1 MMKEIVPSPP
11 PLVHNQFES
20 VRELFSQNVVP
31 SYGRFDLVF
40 SHGAGSYLFD
50 VAGKRYLDLGSGIA
64 VCCLGHAHP
73 AITEALVEQSRKLIH
88 VSNLYFT
95 EPQGRLAA
103 ELVKRI
109 GAGKCF
115 FANSGAEANEG
126 LFKLA
131 RKFGHDEGRFEI
143 LTATN
148 SFHGR
153 TLAGIAAT
161 GQDKVKK
168 GFEPMTPGFRHIPF
182 NDLAAA
188 RNAISPA
195 TVAILMEGVQGEG
208 GVTPA
213 TPEYLLGLRALCDEK
228 KLLLFMDGVQCGH
241 YRTGRFQSFQRI
253 LEGHQRIAGILPANQ
268 NSLSCQQDAGSTFL
282 PDGLSMAKSL
292 GGGFPIGAFW
302 VRAPYADLL
311 GPGTHATT
319 FGGTPLACAVALKVL
334 EVIEREQLDGH
345 VRKLGEGFKRELERL
360 AATYPHVVKRA
371 RGLGFILG
379 LELVE
384 KEKIPAFAASNK
396 TAALQFVNRL
406 HEIGVLT
413 IPAGTQIV
421 RLLPPLNLK
430 PQEAGEGIA
439 KIEEVVKSLA

>member
-1 MMKEIVPSPP
+1 MKKIVPVPP
-11 PLVHNQFES
+11 AIVRNDYES
-20 VRELFSQNVVP
+20 VRELFTKNVVP
-31 SYGRFDLVF
+31 SYGRFEIVL
-40 SHGAGSYLFD
+40 SHGAGSYVFD

-73 AITEALVEQSRKLIH
+73 VITEALGEQSKKLIH

-95 EPQGRLAA
+95 EPQGRFAA
-103 ELVKRI
+103 EIVKRI
-109 GAGKCF
+109 GAGKVF
-115 FANSGAEANEG
+115 FSNSGAEANEG

-148 SFHGR
+148 AFHGR
-153 TLAGIAAT
+153 ALPGIAPT

-253 LEGHQRIAGILPANQ
+253 LEGHQRVAGILPANQ
-268 NSLSCQQDAGSTFL
+268 NSLSCQQGAGSTFL

-302 VRAPYADLL
+302 VRTPYADLL

-334 EVIEREQLDGH
+334 EVIERERLDEQA
-345 VRKLGEGFKRELERL
+345 RKLGEWFKRELERL
-360 AATYPHVVKRA
+360 AAAYPQVVQRP

-384 KEKIPAFAASNK
+384 KEKIPAFAASDK
-396 TAALQFVNRL
+396 SAALQFVNRL

-430 PQEAGEGIA
+430 PQEAGEGIS
-439 KIEEVVKSLA
+439 KIEEVIKSVA